1 MEDREDQTEKQQRNA
16 ELADEEPDVE
26 AHRFD
31 IGRTDVGRTDVGRT
45 DVDRTDA
52 DRTDAG

>member
-1 MEDREDQTEKQQRNA
+1 MEDREDQTGEQQRNA

-31 IGRTDVGRTDVGRT
+31 VGRSDVSRS
-45 DVDRTDA
+45 DIERADA
-52 DRTDAG
+52 DRADAG